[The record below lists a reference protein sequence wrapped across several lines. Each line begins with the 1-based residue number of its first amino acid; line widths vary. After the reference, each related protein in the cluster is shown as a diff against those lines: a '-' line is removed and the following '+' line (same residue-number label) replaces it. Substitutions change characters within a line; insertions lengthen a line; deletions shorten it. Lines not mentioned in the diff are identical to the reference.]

1 MVYSVTSLSHFVL
14 YPGASNVRADNYT
27 VGSLILLVGC
37 LELNI
42 LYWSALSWH
51 KLSLTLATAH
61 YSSLDN
67 AVRLIAAYLTTVC
80 QVTIKIFYLHMK
92 RLATTLKMF
101 IFTINCLL
109 SWHVYIT
116 SSDSRVARS
125 VCKFPPMPTEFTLC
139 Y

>member
-14 YPGASNVRADNYT
+14 YRGASNVRADNYT

-67 AVRLIAAYLTTVC
+67 AVGLIAQCELSG
-80 QVTIKIFYLHMK
+80 HGWE
-92 RLATTLKMF
+92 
-101 IFTINCLL
+101 FTHRPGNPA
-109 SWHVYIT
+109 
-116 SSDSRVARS
+116 VARCY
-125 VCKFPPMPTEFTLC
+125 VNMPT
-139 Y
+139 